1 MDQHSQIKKILNVIL
16 FTRTKEKGI
25 KMMNNDMTVS
35 EKKNRIVEQMSS
47 ISILP
52 IKDESIMEDD
62 NYTKI
67 PYMTFLALGTGL
79 EPVANLLQ
87 KAILGNDQSGLYWVR
102 VPKGYAILVREE
114 FSCLEFIMNRD
125 TINWILKKLDT
136 GGRIW
141 SIYQR
146 KSIKTASATRWW
158 ETTTS
163 LI

>member
-1 MDQHSQIKKILNVIL
+1 
-16 FTRTKEKGI
+16 
-25 KMMNNDMTVS
+25 MNNDMTVS

-52 IKDESIMEDD
+52 IKDKSIMEDD

-102 VPKGYAILVREE
+102 VPKGHHLARR
-114 FSCLEFIMNRD
+114 RD
-125 TINWILKKLDT
+125 GSGLD
-136 GGRIW
+136 R
-141 SIYQR
+141 SY
-146 KSIKTASATRWW
+146 SF
-158 ETTTS
+158 
-163 LI
+163 

>member
-1 MDQHSQIKKILNVIL
+1 MDQNSKIKKILNVIL

-87 KAILGNDQSGLYWVR
+87 KAISGNDQSGLYWVR
-102 VPKGYAILVREE
+102 VPKGHHLAR
-114 FSCLEFIMNRD
+114 
-125 TINWILKKLDT
+125 
-136 GGRIW
+136 RIDG
-141 SIYQR
+141 SGLIG
-146 KSIKTASATRWW
+146 AALCNV
-158 ETTTS
+158 TTKWKDKPY
-163 LI
+163 